1 MQDCKNL
8 GSRMFIEQIKLEIRN
23 KNYNAV
29 LPLMDKVP
37 DGERNAEYFLLRGI
51 CVQVSDPENFNKE
64 DAEFSLRRAVELSP
78 SSNDAKLELAYFY
91 LNVLHDPTSAKK
103 YFLEVLKS
111 TRDAVPN
118 SLSSLMENT
127 HELKETYAA
136 FANTLKE
143 QAEIAFSAD
152 DTAK

>member
-1 MQDCKNL
+1 
-8 GSRMFIEQIKLEIRN
+8 MFIDQIKLEIRN

-37 DGERNAEYFLLRGI
+37 DEERNAEYFLLRGI

-64 DAEFSLRRAVELSP
+64 DAEFSLRKAVELAP
-78 SSNDAKLELAYFY
+78 SNNDAKLELAYFY
-91 LNVLHDPTSAKK
+91 LNVLHAPSSAKK
-103 YFLEVLKS
+103 YFLDVLKAS
-111 TRDAVPN
+111 RDDIPH

-143 QAEIAFSAD
+143 QAEVALSTD
-152 DTAK
+152 ESSKQ

>member
-1 MQDCKNL
+1 
-8 GSRMFIEQIKLEIRN
+8 MFIEQIKLEIRN

-37 DGERNAEYFLLRGI
+37 EGERNAEYFLLRGI
-51 CVQVSDPENFNKE
+51 CVQVSDPENFNKQ
-64 DAEFSLRRAVELSP
+64 DAEYSLCRAVELDP

-91 LNVLHDPTSAKK
+91 LNVLHAPSFAKK
-103 YFLEVLKS
+103 YFLEVLKA
-111 TRDAVPN
+111 TRDAIPT

-143 QAEIAFSAD
+143 QTEIVLSSD
-152 DTAK
+152 DTNK